1 MGRLILIRHA
11 ESEGNRDGCFT
22 PHPEIP
28 LTGRGREQA
37 EVAAAVLAQRFAPS
51 RIVSSPFLRAR
62 QTAEILAV
70 GLGLPVEIA
79 ADLRERSYGE
89 LAGSPYTT
97 PRIGYDPTSYW
108 TWRPPGGETLD
119 EVLRRAG
126 AVLDGL
132 VAAAPDAEI
141 IVVSHGAVMMA
152 LDRHVRGTWG
162 PGRVVDNAGMVVV
175 EHENGTWLDAH
186 PLDVERHA

>member
-11 ESEGNRDGCFT
+11 ESEGNRDRCFT

-37 EVAAAVLAQRFAPS
+37 EVAATVLAQRFAPS

-62 QTAEILAV
+62 QTAEILAA
-70 GLGLPVEIA
+70 GLGLRVEIA

-89 LAGSPYTT
+89 LAGSPYAT
-97 PRIGYDPTSYW
+97 PRIGYDPASYW

-119 EVLRRAG
+119 EVVLRAG

-141 IVVSHGAVMMA
+141 VVVSHGAVMMA

-162 PGRVVDNAGMVVV
+162 PGRVVENAAMVVV
-175 EHENGTWLDAH
+175 EHENGTWLDAN